1 MAITLESKTRQM
13 QVFNLPHEVY
23 CEVAGHCRCAEQRVT
38 TVVDDPL
45 TGERTPR
52 SVVRR
57 IPASLTLLAGAQAE
71 GLDEAVLKVAEIR
84 TALERGMLR
93 VRTEPVAVAD
103 AAAGRRDRTRD
114 RTEPARRAIKE

>member
-13 QVFNLPHEVY
+13 QVFNLPHEIY
-23 CEVAGHCRCAEQRVT
+23 CEAAGHCRCAEQRVT

-57 IPASLTLLAGAQAE
+57 IPASLTLLAGARVE
-71 GLDEAVLKVAEIR
+71 GLDEAVLQVAEIR
-84 TALERGMLR
+84 TAITRGALR
-93 VRTEPVAVAD
+93 VHTEPVPV
-103 AAAGRRDRTRD
+103 AAAGTVAGRRD
-114 RTEPARRAIKE
+114 RTEPARRATKE

>member
-57 IPASLTLLAGAQAE
+57 IPASMTLLAGARAE

-84 TALERGMLR
+84 IAITRGALR
-93 VRTEPVAVAD
+93 VHTEPVP
-103 AAAGRRDRTRD
+103 AAGTVAGRRD
-114 RTEPARRAIKE
+114 RTEPARRATKE